1 MVATLE
7 TICKHNFYTA
17 IVMTAGAMMA
27 FHYSTIKDLYGG
39 CPIVVAMGP
48 SETGKSTAV
57 RASLECT
64 SYPIT

>member
-1 MVATLE
+1 M
-7 TICKHNFYTA
+7 I
-17 IVMTAGAMMA
+17 AGAMMA
-27 FHYSTIKDLYGG
+27 FHYLTIKDLYGG